1 MWRFAVLKSF
11 RHHFLPS
18 KTKEVLPKPFLYN
31 SHDSN
36 TCPRVRHLASDSALP
51 KEAQVVICGG
61 GVVGCSVAYHLAKLG
76 WKDVLLLEQGTLNCG
91 TTWHAAGLV
100 GKLRSTSIE
109 SKLLS
114 YSVELY
120 SSLEEETGLGTG
132 FKRCGGL
139 ALAQTEERLT
149 FLKKRQSIARTLNV
163 DCEILS
169 RKEIQNLIP
178 LEMKLDDVLGGLWI
192 PSEGVATSSD
202 VCQSLARG
210 ATLNGVKIF
219 EKVVVESIITDGKSI
234 TGVKTSNGTV
244 KCEILVNCAGQWAW
258 EFGQKCA
265 PKVNF
270 PLHSTEHYYIVTK
283 PIEGVTSM
291 LPVIRDHDSQIYIR
305 EWSGGLMAGG
315 FELNALPV
323 FHEGIPKGF
332 EYQLLPENWDH
343 FSELMDNMLHRLPF
357 MEKAEIRQMIN
368 GPESFT
374 PDGRYLLGEVPEV
387 RNFYVA
393 AGFNSSGIAGAG
405 GAGMA
410 LAGWITEGEPTMD
423 LSGVDIR
430 RFAPH
435 HNNKRFLRE
444 CVKETLAWHYLLRY
458 PYSERKA
465 ARGLRCSPLFPELSA
480 AGASWSEKM
489 GWEVPKWFALP
500 GEDHPSENGFGKPG
514 WLSCTEVEYKS
525 CTEGVAVVDL
535 TALGLFEIESS
546 TNGEVEHFLQL
557 LCSNDVAIPVGC
569 SVRTLILNK
578 RGGIELSCTVIR
590 EAQNRFIIMLDDA
603 ERVTAAHSMISHNI
617 PSNSAISLRNIQ
629 SRYAILGV
637 LGPNSTQLL
646 QTLTQTP
653 LKENLFPANIVKE
666 IDLGFASGVKTFKT
680 NYFGDQKNDWKLLV
694 PTEFAV
700 SLYREMMEAGRD
712 LGIRNAGHSVL
723 DGLRI
728 ERLIPQMGK
737 EMTSFV
743 TPREAGV
750 MDRVQ
755 LDKNCDFLGKQALL
769 ADDQQPAKKHL
780 VQIALEERDDTNYPW
795 GGEPILRN
803 GSSVGSTISA
813 SHSFKLD
820 RPMCL
825 GYLEGEGLDATVE
838 DGGFEIDVAGA
849 LYPVSVQ
856 IFNRDLKD
864 KFVETS

>member
-1 MWRFAVLKSF
+1 M
-11 RHHFLPS
+11 
-18 KTKEVLPKPFLYN
+18 
-31 SHDSN
+31 
-36 TCPRVRHLASDSALP
+36 
-51 KEAQVVICGG
+51 
-61 GVVGCSVAYHLAKLG
+61 
-76 WKDVLLLEQGTLNCG
+76 
-91 TTWHAAGLV
+91 
-100 GKLRSTSIE
+100 
-109 SKLLS
+109 
-114 YSVELY
+114 
-120 SSLEEETGLGTG
+120 
-132 FKRCGGL
+132 
-139 ALAQTEERLT
+139 AQTKERLT
-149 FLKKRQSIARTLNV
+149 FLKRRESIARTLNV
-163 DCEILS
+163 DCEMLS
-169 RKEIQNLIP
+169 TKEIQNLFP
-178 LEMKLDDVLGGLWI
+178 LKMKLDDVLGGLWI

-202 VCQSLARG
+202 VCQSLAKG

-219 EKVVVESIITDGKSI
+219 EKVAIESIITDGKSI
-234 TGVKTSNGTV
+234 TAVKTSNGTV

-258 EFGQKCA
+258 ELGQKCA

-283 PIEGVTSM
+283 PIEGVPSM
-291 LPVIRDHDSQIYIR
+291 LPVVRDHDGLIYIR

-315 FELNALPV
+315 FELNANPV

-332 EYQLLPENWDH
+332 EYQLLPEDWDH
-343 FSELMDNMLHRLPF
+343 FSELLGNMLHRFPF

-387 RNFYVA
+387 SNFYVA

-444 CVKETLAWHYLLRY
+444 CVKETLSWHYLLRY

-465 ARGLRCSPLFPELSA
+465 ARGLRCSPLFPELNA

-500 GEDHPSENGFGKPG
+500 DEDHPIENGFGKPG
-514 WLSCTEVEYKS
+514 WLGCTEVEYKS
-525 CTEGVAVVDL
+525 CTDGVAVVDL

-546 TNGEVEHFLQL
+546 TDGEVEHFLQY
-557 LCSNDVAIPVGC
+557 LCANDVAIPVGC
-569 SVRTLILNK
+569 SARTLILNK
-578 RGGIELSCTVIR
+578 RGGIELNCTVIR

-603 ERVTAAHSMISHNI
+603 ERVTVAQSMISRNI
-617 PSNSAISLRNIQ
+617 PSNSAIRLRDIQ
-629 SRYAILGV
+629 SQYAILGV

-653 LKENLFPANIVKE
+653 LKENLFPANLAKE
-666 IDLGFASGVKTFKT
+666 IDLGFASGVKTFRT

-694 PTEFAV
+694 PVEFAV

-712 LGIRNAGHSVL
+712 LGVRNAGHSVL

-755 LDKNCDFLGKQALL
+755 VNKKCNFLGKQALL

-780 VQIALEERDDTNYPW
+780 VQIALQEHDDDNYPW

-803 GSSVGSTISA
+803 GSMIGSTTSTC
-813 SHSFKLD
+813 HSFKLD
-820 RPMCL
+820 RPVCL
-825 GYLEGEGLDATVE
+825 GYLEGEELDATVD
-838 DGGFEIDVAGA
+838 DGRFEIDVAGTS
-849 LYPVSVQ
+849 YPVSVHN
-856 IFNRDLKD
+856 INKDLED
-864 KFVETS
+864 DLWRPPSSC